1 MTLAGSDE
9 ANYFGKQNMVST
21 AFRRKT
27 GRSSSIFNLRI
38 VNHVC
43 SSQRRSH
50 EAVGE
55 LADITKTLN
64 LAMLLSSFLSS
75 RFSLSSRKSKVSVQA
90 ASTVARLLCRER
102 KIGCIAR
109 GLREWPAEFQS
120 LVIVI
125 TVILENNFELPGEPL
140 LASRVYSA
148 SIFFLG
154 LRFFFK
160 HC

>member
-1 MTLAGSDE
+1 VRDFIASNMGRAILMTLAGSDE

-75 RFSLSSRKSKVSVQA
+75 RFSLFSKVESLSSSCIDGSTPFVSRKKDRLYRTWPSRCRISIISYCHYCYSK
-90 ASTVARLLCRER
+90 
-102 KIGCIAR
+102 K
-109 GLREWPAEFQS
+109 
-120 LVIVI
+120 
-125 TVILENNFELPGEPL
+125 
-140 LASRVYSA
+140 
-148 SIFFLG
+148 
-154 LRFFFK
+154 
-160 HC
+160 

>member
-1 MTLAGSDE
+1 
-9 ANYFGKQNMVST
+9 MVST

-64 LAMLLSSFLSS
+64 LAMLLSFFLSS

-90 ASTVARLLCRER
+90 ASTVAHLLCRER
-102 KIGCIAR
+102 KIGYIAR
-109 GLREWPAEFQS
+109 GLRDAEFQS

-140 LASRVYSA
+140 SESRVYST

-154 LRFFFK
+154 LCFFLK

>member
-90 ASTVARLLCRER
+90 ASTVAHLLCRER
-102 KIGCIAR
+102 RIGCIAR
-109 GLREWPAEFQS
+109 GLRDAEFQS

-125 TVILENNFELPGEPL
+125 TVILENNFELPGEPPS
-140 LASRVYSA
+140 ASRVYSA
-148 SIFFLG
+148 STFFLD